1 MDQDGGCGNEDVLRF
16 LYQICEFGCG
26 TWEKDTKVI
35 SRFWPEQSV
44 EFFTDLKD
52 SGGRADALGKRKVV
66 LHVKSSDLNMF
77 RYLLNILV
85 EMSEK

>member
-1 MDQDGGCGNEDVLRF
+1 M
-16 LYQICEFGCG
+16 
-26 TWEKDTKVI
+26 I

-44 EFFTDLKD
+44 EFFTELKD
-52 SGGRADALGKRKVV
+52 SGGRADTLGKRKVV

-77 RYLLNILV
+77 KYLLNILM

>member
-26 TWEKDTKVI
+26 TWEKDIKVI

-44 EFFTDLKD
+44 EFFTELKD
-52 SGGRADALGKRKVV
+52 SVGRADALGKRKVV
-66 LHVKSSDLNMF
+66 WQVKSSDLNMF

>member
-1 MDQDGGCGNEDVLRF
+1 MDQDGGSENEHVLRF

-26 TWEKDTKVI
+26 TWEKDVKVI

-44 EFFTDLKD
+44 EFFTELKD
-52 SGGRADALGKRKVV
+52 SGGRANALGKRKVV